1 VKGSLIKGAVL
12 ACTSLANPALADPPA
27 RESVAVVVRGDDPSR
42 GRIRSA
48 VTADAALP
56 VDLQLAELPTGVST
70 RASEAAFSERIA
82 SARRAYVTA
91 DFGKCLG
98 GLGDEALVPG
108 LLASGQRLPAARV
121 LLWRT
126 ACNVGGG
133 HSEAALRSARELGTL
148 GLEVPQDVG
157 MMTPEVEAVV
167 SRALKEADGAARAMV
182 EVKAPTSGGTLTV
195 DGRPASC
202 TPPCTL
208 ELTVGTHVFRLDADG
223 LAPQTRVVRA
233 GEQVSFSATP
243 ASPDV
248 AAQQW
253 IQRYAGST
261 EVDSAP
267 SLRLLS
273 TALRAPRLVLL
284 TVEREGEGARLRG
297 TLEVEQGVVAR
308 VERSATTPDK
318 LEGSLDGLLR
328 DLLVQ
333 GKVMEPSPALY
344 QRPLFWVV
352 VSAVAVAAGGT
363 ALYFQFRV
371 DHPAVG
377 LHF

>member
-1 VKGSLIKGAVL
+1 MCLASASRAESSARASVSVL
-12 ACTSLANPALADPPA
+12 
-27 RESVAVVVRGDDPSR
+27 VRGDDAAR

-48 VTADAALP
+48 VTGDAALP
-56 VDLQLAELPTGVST
+56 VDIQLAELPSGVSAP
-70 RASEAAFSERIA
+70 ASESAFSERIA
-82 SARRAYVTA
+82 VARRAYVSA
-91 DFGKCLG
+91 DFAKCLA

-108 LLASGQRLPAARV
+108 LIASGQRMAAARV

-133 HSEAALRSARELGTL
+133 HSGDALRTARELGTL

-167 SRALKEADGAARAMV
+167 SRALKEADSAPRAS
-182 EVKAPTSGGTLTV
+182 VKVSAPAGGGTLTV

-208 ELTVGTHVFRLDADG
+208 ELTQGTHVFRLDVDG

-233 GEQVSFSATP
+233 GEPVAFSSTP
-243 ASPDV
+243 ASPEV
-248 AAQQW
+248 AAHQW
-253 IQRYAGST
+253 IQRYAGTT

-273 TALRAPRLVLL
+273 TALRAPRLLLL

-297 TLEVEQGVVAR
+297 ALAVEHDVVAR
-308 VERSATTPDK
+308 VERSAGSDDK
-318 LEGSLDGLLR
+318 LEGALDGLLR

-352 VSAVAVAAGGT
+352 VAAVAVAAGGT
-363 ALYFQFRV
+363 ALFFQSRQ
-371 DHPAVG
+371 DHPQVS
-377 LHF
+377 LSF

>member
-1 VKGSLIKGAVL
+1 MTGVLL
-12 ACTSLANPALADPPA
+12 ACTALANTAGAQTA
-27 RESVAVVVRGDDPSR
+27 RQSVSVLVRGDDASR

-48 VTADAALP
+48 VTADTALP
-56 VDLQLAELPTGVST
+56 VDIQLANLPSGISAP
-70 RASEAAFSERIA
+70 ASEAGFSERIA
-82 SARRAYVTA
+82 AARRAYVMA

-98 GLGDEALVPG
+98 GLGDDALVPG
-108 LLASGQRLPAARV
+108 LLANGQRLAAARV

-133 HSEAALRSARELGTL
+133 HSSEALRSARELGTL

-157 MMTPEVEAVV
+157 NMTPEVEAVV
-167 SRALKEADGAARAMV
+167 SRALKEVESAPRAAVAV
-182 EVKAPTSGGTLTV
+182 TAPTGGGTLTV

-208 ELTVGTHVFRLDADG
+208 ELTQGTHVYRLEADG

-233 GEQVSFSATP
+233 GEPVTFTATP
-243 ASPDV
+243 ASPEV
-248 AAQQW
+248 AARQW

-273 TALRAPRLVLL
+273 TALRAPRLLLL

-297 TLEVEQGVVAR
+297 ALAVEHDVVAR
-308 VERSATTPDK
+308 VERSAGTDAN
-318 LEGSLDGLLR
+318 LESSLDGLLR

-352 VSAVAVAAGGT
+352 VAAVAVAAGGG
-363 ALYFQFRV
+363 AIYYQFQQ
-371 DHPAVG
+371 DHPKVG
-377 LHF
+377 IHF